1 MNKAIQFIGTQR
13 SGSNLLRL
21 ILNQHDLIS
30 APHPPHLLK
39 TFIPLLPHYKVANGN
54 KLDDLVEDM
63 CQWVESNPVP
73 WTDVVLNRDKVLTKV
88 SSIYNIFEQIYL
100 SKAIADQAEIW
111 CCKSV
116 FNIHY
121 TYELEKSIKPFYIY
135 LYRDGRDVAASFKKA
150 IVGPKHAYHLA
161 VKWRDEQIMSLTF
174 LKKIEMERKIHIS
187 YEALLNHPEKVVTN
201 ICNKLEIEYS
211 AKMLLYYTS
220 MESRHTA
227 ESGKMWESVTK
238 PIIRDNNGKF
248 HNELTSEEIQ
258 IFEQVAG
265 DALKL
270 LGYELLNPNEN
281 KAKLDIE
288 NYNVLNAQLIT
299 EIKEK
304 APNLDIQKRMAQEN
318 LLRDI
323 QNRLKVLV

>member
-39 TFIPLLPHYKVANGN
+39 TFVPLLPHYKVANRN
-54 KLDDLVEDM
+54 TLDDLVEDM

-73 WTDVVLNRDKVLTKV
+73 WTDVILNRDKILTKV

-111 CCKSV
+111 CCKSA

-121 TYELEKSIKPFYIY
+121 TNELEKSIKPFYIH
-135 LYRDGRDVAASFKKA
+135 LFRDGRDVATSFKKV

-187 YEALLNHPEKVVTN
+187 YEALLDHPEEVVID

-220 MESRHTA
+220 EESRHTA
-227 ESGKMWESVTK
+227 ESGKMWECVTK

-265 DALKL
+265 DTLDL
-270 LGYELLNPNEN
+270 LGYELLNPKEN
-281 KAKLDIE
+281 KTELDIE
-288 NYNVLNAQLIT
+288 YYDVLNAQRIT
-299 EIKEK
+299 EIKEN
-304 APNLDIQKRMAQEN
+304 ASNLDIQKRVAQEN
-318 LLRDI
+318 LLCDI
-323 QNRLKVLV
+323 QNRLEVFV

>member
-30 APHPPHLLK
+30 APHPTHLLK

-63 CQWVESNPVP
+63 CQWVEFNPVP
-73 WTDVVLNRDKVLTKV
+73 WTDVVLNRDKILTNV
-88 SSIYNIFEQIYL
+88 SSIYDIFEQFYL

-121 TYELEKSIKPFYIY
+121 TKELEKSIKPFYIH

-161 VKWRDEQIMSLTF
+161 VKWRDEQIMSLAF

-187 YEALLNHPEKVVTN
+187 YEALLDHPEEVVID

-211 AKMLLYYTS
+211 DKMLLYYTS
-220 MESRHTA
+220 EESRHTA

-265 DALKL
+265 DTLKL
-270 LGYELLNPNEN
+270 LGYELMNPNEN
-281 KAKLDIE
+281 KVEMDIE
-288 NYNVLNAQLIT
+288 YYNLLNAQKIT

-304 APNLDIQKRMAQEN
+304 ASNLDIQKRAAQEN